1 MQQEYFAIGL
11 MSGSSLDGLDLC
23 YVHFSR
29 KDNLW
34 FSYQILATD
43 CISYNEAFREKL
55 KQVPNLTVIN
65 FAKLH
70 IDLGHFFGNATLD
83 FIQKHQI
90 EKIDFIVSH
99 GQTIFHQPQQHFSSQ
114 IGCGATI
121 AQITQTK
128 TISDLRMSDVAAG
141 GQGAPIVPIAEKY
154 LFPNYD
160 IFLNIGGI
168 CNIAFHHKTA
178 NHILAYDVCAGNT
191 LLNYLA
197 QQKSKT
203 FDEGGQIAQ
212 QGNVCAEL
220 LHQLNSIPFC
230 SEKSPK
236 SLGSEHIYQDWIALT
251 DISNIS
257 IEDKMATCVEHIAQQ
272 IGNQINQY
280 STSKSQQLL
289 VSGGGAFNTFLIQR
303 IQNYTSI
310 KVVVPDKATIEQK
323 EALAIAFFGLLRI
336 LQIPNCISSVTG
348 ANKNVVG
355 GAVYLP

>member
-191 LLNYLA
+191 LLNYLSTKRN
-197 QQKSKT
+197 KS
-203 FDEGGQIAQ
+203 FDENGNLAK
-212 QGNVCAEL
+212 QGKVDMEL
-220 LHQLNSIPFC
+220 LEALNSIDFC
-230 SEKSPK
+230 QQIAPK
-236 SLGSEHIYQDWIALT
+236 SLGSEHIYQDWIAIVERFNL
-251 DISNIS
+251 SV
-257 IEDKMATCVEHIAQQ
+257 EDKLATCVEHIAQQ
-272 IGNQINQY
+272 IGNQINQHLK
-280 STSKSQQLL
+280 SKSQQLL
-289 VSGGGAFNTFLIQR
+289 VTGGGAFNTYLIQR
-303 IQNYTSI
+303 IQNYTIS
-310 KVVVPDKATIEQK
+310 KVIVPDKQTVEQK

-348 ANKNVVG
+348 ANKNVIG